1 MQSVIDACE
10 EGRILAK
17 PTVLIS
23 NNRSS
28 QALQR
33 AKKSGFPG
41 FCLNSESHPDPNNLD
56 RVILETLHSFEV
68 DLVVLAGYLKQVGPI
83 TIKNFRGRIINI
95 HPSLLPKYG
104 GQGMYGLN
112 VHKAVIAAGE
122 TITGVTVHFVEEQY
136 DQGEIIEQQAVPIE
150 PCDTPNSLAKR
161 VLAVEY
167 SLLIKTIR
175 TFAYSH

>member
-1 MQSVIDACE
+1 MLHIGFLASHFGSTMQSVIDACE

-83 TIKNFRGRIINI
+83 TIKNLFEETGFLIIFW
-95 HPSLLPKYG
+95 
-104 GQGMYGLN
+104 
-112 VHKAVIAAGE
+112 
-122 TITGVTVHFVEEQY
+122 THFVSINLFCGSWIVRDSQKY
-136 DQGEIIEQQAVPIE
+136 MMPRFLIFLPLLMTYFIGPIGIF
-150 PCDTPNSLAKR
+150 LYWFIRIFFAKKIT
-161 VLAVEY
+161 LFY
-167 SLLIKTIR
+167 
-175 TFAYSH
+175 